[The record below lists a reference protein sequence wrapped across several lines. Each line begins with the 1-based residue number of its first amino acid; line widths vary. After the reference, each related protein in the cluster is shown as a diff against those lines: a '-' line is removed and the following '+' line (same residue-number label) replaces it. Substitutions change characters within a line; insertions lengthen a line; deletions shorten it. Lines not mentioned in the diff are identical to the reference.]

1 MPTKDEIDAA
11 IGSCLKAIKAVTDGI
26 PNATSSNAARDNAE
40 TAERLAEAVAT
51 LIPFRD
57 AV

>member
-1 MPTKDEIDAA
+1 MPTKDDIDAA
-11 IGSCLKAIKAVTDGI
+11 IDSCLHAMKAVTDGM
-26 PNATSSNAARDNAE
+26 PRADSSGAARDNAE

-51 LIPFRD
+51 LIPFRE